1 MDESIIG
8 IYARLFYGGYRM
20 IDIDKYGIFKIGLT
34 REEIQMYLK
43 DRYEYLVREGFSSV
57 KSYKKIADVYKK
69 FDKVAGVN
77 TCAAV
82 KCPHCFKL
90 ISVMYYHDVL
100 RYANVVF
107 GITKDT
113 YFD

>member
-1 MDESIIG
+1 
-8 IYARLFYGGYRM
+8 M
-20 IDIDKYGIFKIGLT
+20 IDIDKYGIFKLGLT
-34 REEIQMYLK
+34 KEEIQNYLK
-43 DRYEYLVREGFSSV
+43 DRYEYLVRERFVSV
-57 KSYKKIADVYKK
+57 RAYKKVEDVYKK

-82 KCPHCFKL
+82 KCPVCNKM
-90 ISVMYYHDVL
+90 ISIMYYHDVS
-100 RYANVVF
+100 RFANVVF